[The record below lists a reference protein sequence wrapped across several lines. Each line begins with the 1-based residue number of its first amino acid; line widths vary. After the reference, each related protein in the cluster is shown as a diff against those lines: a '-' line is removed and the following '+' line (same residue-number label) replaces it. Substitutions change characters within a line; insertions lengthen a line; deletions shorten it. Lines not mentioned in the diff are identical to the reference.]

1 MSSNT
6 QTGSEGALSAVAL
19 ALGANLGRVE
29 QTFAQ
34 AVAMLRAG
42 GLENIQLSSVYKSK
56 AEGCHPGTP
65 DFSNSALTGLW
76 GDSPQALLRLSQD
89 IEVRLGRPREHDSR
103 ASRSIDIDLLLFA
116 QRSINELKLAA
127 AASQNVPPPLF
138 YSRWRNAPH
147 WRLPGS
153 GKTVAQ
159 CLQETSNLCVF
170 VCLSVLGISGSMA
183 WRKIL
188 P

>member
-19 ALGANLGRVE
+19 GLGANLGRVE

-116 QRSINELKLAA
+116 QRSINEPNLQLPHPRMCRRLFVLQPLAEI
-127 AASQNVPPPLF
+127 
-138 YSRWRNAPH
+138 APH
-147 WRLPGS
+147 WRLPDS

-159 CLQETSNLCVF
+159 CLQEIV
-170 VCLSVLGISGSMA
+170 
-183 WRKIL
+183 
-188 P
+188 